1 MSEFIEA
8 VQKHI
13 KPEKSTYQNS
23 LAAIK
28 HEKSTIKLSSCHF
41 LITTIN
47 QQFLPISPISPG
59 NHQSDSSCQFR
70 HWLVISND
78 HENLSTV

>member
-13 KPEKSTYQNS
+13 KPEKKSTNQNS

-41 LITTIN
+41 
-47 QQFLPISPISPG
+47 
-59 NHQSDSSCQFR
+59 
-70 HWLVISND
+70 
-78 HENLSTV
+78 

>member
-41 LITTIN
+41 
-47 QQFLPISPISPG
+47 
-59 NHQSDSSCQFR
+59 
-70 HWLVISND
+70 
-78 HENLSTV
+78 